1 MLYWLF
7 GLILALVVAVFAN
20 QNPLTVDLNF
30 FGLVMYRMS
39 LSVVILGSALLGA
52 LVSFFFSGVRQLK
65 QGHEL
70 KKTKKS
76 LDEAGKRE
84 VSHLEEIKTLQLSRE
99 KALIEAE
106 RASTGDTRAL
116 REELLARQQEVEEL
130 KEALA
135 QVTRPVVNESTPEP
149 EAALEPETMEPKE

>member
-7 GLILALVVAVFAN
+7 GLVLALVVAIFAN

-70 KKTKKS
+70 KKLKKS
-76 LDEAGKRE
+76 LDESGKRE
-84 VSHLEEIKTLQLSRE
+84 VSHLEEIKSLQLSRE

-135 QVTRPVVNESTPEP
+135 QVPRPVVNESAPES
-149 EAALEPETMEPKE
+149 EAALDPETMEAKE